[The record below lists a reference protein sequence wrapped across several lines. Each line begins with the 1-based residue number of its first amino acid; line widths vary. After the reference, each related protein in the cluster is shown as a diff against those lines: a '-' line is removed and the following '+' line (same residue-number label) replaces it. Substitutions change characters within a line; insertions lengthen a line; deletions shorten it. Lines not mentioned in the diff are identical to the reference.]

1 MRFSLATL
9 AVLSSI
15 AVVSATETDDL
26 KALVSELT
34 VAATQSERLA
44 ILDEDKD
51 FVFDFLNAADIK
63 GAVGKVYN
71 LVFRPMNP
79 N

>member
-1 MRFSLATL
+1 MRFSFAALTVLSTL
-9 AVLSSI
+9 A
-15 AVVSATETDDL
+15 AVKAADADDL

-63 GAVGKVYN
+63 GAVGKVCSTAY
-71 LVFRPMNP
+71 
-79 N
+79 

>member
-1 MRFSLATL
+1 MRFAFATLTVLSTLATVK
-9 AVLSSI
+9 A
-15 AVVSATETDDL
+15 ADADDL
-26 KALVSELT
+26 KSLVSELT

-63 GAVGKVYN
+63 GAVGKVCSA
-71 LVFRPMNP
+71 V
-79 N
+79 

>member
-1 MRFSLATL
+1 MRFSFAALTVLSTL
-9 AVLSSI
+9 A
-15 AVVSATETDDL
+15 AVKAADADDL
-26 KALVSELT
+26 KTLVSELT

-63 GAVGKVYN
+63 GAVGKV
-71 LVFRPMNP
+71 
-79 N
+79 

>member
-1 MRFSLATL
+1 MRFSLVTL

-15 AVVSATETDDL
+15 VAVSATETDDL
-26 KALVSELT
+26 KTLVSELT

-63 GAVGKVYN
+63 GAVGKVSIC
-71 LVFRPMNP
+71 VPDS
-79 N
+79 

>member
-1 MRFSLATL
+1 MRFPFAALTVLSTL
-9 AVLSSI
+9 A
-15 AVVSATETDDL
+15 AVKAADADDL

-63 GAVGKVYN
+63 GAVGKVCSTAY
-71 LVFRPMNP
+71 
-79 N
+79 